1 MSRVAALLQWARRAG
16 AAVAWASPLVGEY
29 NVGVTCPGPIL
40 FVASGRDAGEAAGR
54 MLDVLEIAR

>member
-29 NVGVTCPGPIL
+29 TVTIARPGPIHL
-40 FVASGRDAGEAAGR
+40 IATGRDAGEAAGR
-54 MLDVLEIAR
+54 MLDVLGL